1 MQQPN
6 EPEKR
11 RKFHFLYFLLAFL
24 LIPIAAVGVCEITG
38 WPFLRV
44 PFERFA
50 GEQLQRTVKIAE
62 PFQLRLFGSFRLK
75 VGGLW
80 ISAPAEFRA
89 PHFVDSRNVNLQL
102 RYADLYKLKHS
113 DLLRIKSLEVDEI
126 DARLIRNQ
134 DGLATWHFERDEDKL
149 QKPFPVIETL
159 IATKGHAEIFDAI
172 HEADL
177 KVDFS
182 THEGSANTQA
192 ASSINTQGRYR
203 NKPLQ
208 AELGTDG
215 FLPIATQEKEAP
227 PIHSKGWVD
236 YAGLHLDFDGTVSDL
251 FGRQNIEGKFTA
263 RGPSLSVLGRLTNSV
278 LPVTDKFS
286 LSGMLEK
293 YDAVWNVDVATARI
307 GSSDL
312 SGKFKYDPS
321 PQIPS
326 LSGELNGKRLVLA
339 DLAPAFGTRREDG
352 SIVAPPPGKI
362 IPDHPLDLPS
372 LNKMD
377 ANIMVKFDHV
387 DLGNAF
393 AKPIRPLQA
402 DLTIYR
408 GKLTLAEI
416 DARTADGSLAGLISV
431 DAHQDTPHASGGAPP
446 QWRIDLNW
454 KNIDLEKWL
463 KVSEE
468 RKRQAKRKGNPEA
481 PPAYVTGMLN
491 GRTNLD
497 GQGNS
502 THALLASLDGDVS
515 MYIRKGTISHLLIEL
530 LGIDLAQSLGIL
542 LTKDHSL
549 PMQCAVMDF
558 GAQQGVV
565 KPRVALI
572 DTRVTLVLIDGNV
585 DLAREQFNLRLTAKP
600 KNVSPFTL
608 RSPIRV
614 KGTFLNPAATP
625 EGGPIAARAAGSVAL
640 AFVNPLAALLPFI
653 DLGSP
658 ADEPSPCRQTLTTV
672 SNQSR

>member
-1 MQQPN
+1 MQPPDAPQGQG
-6 EPEKR
+6 KS
-11 RKFHFLYFLLAFL
+11 HFLRIFLALLLTPILA
-24 LIPIAAVGVCEITG
+24 IAVCETLG
-38 WPFLRV
+38 WPFLRG

-50 GEQLQRTVKIAE
+50 SEQLQRTVKITE
-62 PFQLRLFGSFRLK
+62 PFQLRLFGNVRLK

-80 ISAPAEFRA
+80 ISAPAEFQA

-102 RYADLYKLKHS
+102 RYADLYQLKHS
-113 DLLRIKSLEVDEI
+113 DLLRIKSLEVDAI

-134 DGLATWHFERDEDKL
+134 DGLATWQFEKDEDK

-159 IATKGHAEIFDAI
+159 IATKGYAEVIDAL

-182 THEGSANTQA
+182 TNEGSANTQA
-192 ASSINTQGRYR
+192 ASSINTQGKYR

-251 FGRQNIEGKFTA
+251 FGRQNIKGKFSA

-321 PQIPS
+321 PQIPF

-352 SIVAPPPGKI
+352 SVVAPPPGKI

-377 ANIMVKFDHV
+377 ANIMVKLDHV

-393 AKPIRPLQA
+393 AKPIRPFHA

-416 DARTADGSLAGLISV
+416 DARTADGSLAGLTSV
-431 DAHQDTPHASGGAPP
+431 DAHQAPP

-558 GAQQGVV
+558 SAQQGVV

-572 DTRVTLVLIDGNV
+572 DTSVTLVLIDGNV

-614 KGTFLNPAATP
+614 GGTFLNPAVTP

-658 ADEPSPCRQTLTTV
+658 ADEPSPCRHTLSTV